1 AADSLSNQRAAKYAR
16 TGNATDTADVH
27 AFRKPSAPAS
37 ASKAAGQGGER
48 TPSITTRRK
57 PTLRENVRVPSGPRE
72 LPRSPSKRIGSHTHP
87 HPHSHSHSAS
97 NSNPNPTPTPPAS
110 TPTTAEP
117 QPAAANSR
125 SFLNNHSLP
134 PTSKFSEPR
143 GRLPSAQQPQHSST
157 DETDSPTTPAEKA
170 HDGFDFVPTMNFDD
184 FQSSITDPNW
194 TSPLLS
200 EFPTHSGGRALPKEP
215 EPKTTQRADTMP
227 RGPGTSSLQAKVTT
241 GSRDRQ
247 ENDGSQAPE
256 GKQGGHSRSVSFR
269 KKLVSGQPSAAKNQ
283 TLQQKAQDQSLPP
296 STSQPH
302 LSVRTKRQNTMP
314 SSTTTPSLHA
324 TPQAGNSASRAPRK
338 SITGSA
344 ALSNAMGERHV
355 GGSTQASV
363 LTSNV
368 SSDAA
373 PPNQQSGPTRTTS
386 LSKSRHPNFHHA
398 NSAEN
403 QGLPRLAPS
412 AANTQSRAARVKSM
426 QPPPRDANAATN
438 FNLNPDTPDRADR
451 AGRGAKSQ
459 GSRDRALTP

>member
-1 AADSLSNQRAAKYAR
+1 MDIATRLQPRARAQGHLNREKNSAPLDDSGGESADSLSNQRAAKYAR

-37 ASKAAGQGGER
+37 ASKPPGQAGER

-57 PTLRENVRVPSGPRE
+57 PTPRENGRVPSGPRE
-72 LPRSPSKRIGSHTHP
+72 LPRSPSKRIGSH
-87 HPHSHSHSAS
+87 SHAHSAS
-97 NSNPNPTPTPPAS
+97 NSNPNPTPPAS
-110 TPTTAEP
+110 TPTAAQP

-134 PTSKFSEPR
+134 PTSKFSEFR

-215 EPKTTQRADTMP
+215 EPKITQKADTMP

-269 KKLVSGQPSAAKNQ
+269 KKLVSGQPSAAKSQ

-302 LSVRTKRQNTMP
+302 LSVRTK
-314 SSTTTPSLHA
+314 
-324 TPQAGNSASRAPRK
+324 
-338 SITGSA
+338 
-344 ALSNAMGERHV
+344 
-355 GGSTQASV
+355 
-363 LTSNV
+363 
-368 SSDAA
+368 
-373 PPNQQSGPTRTTS
+373 
-386 LSKSRHPNFHHA
+386 
-398 NSAEN
+398 
-403 QGLPRLAPS
+403 
-412 AANTQSRAARVKSM
+412 
-426 QPPPRDANAATN
+426 
-438 FNLNPDTPDRADR
+438 
-451 AGRGAKSQ
+451 
-459 GSRDRALTP
+459 